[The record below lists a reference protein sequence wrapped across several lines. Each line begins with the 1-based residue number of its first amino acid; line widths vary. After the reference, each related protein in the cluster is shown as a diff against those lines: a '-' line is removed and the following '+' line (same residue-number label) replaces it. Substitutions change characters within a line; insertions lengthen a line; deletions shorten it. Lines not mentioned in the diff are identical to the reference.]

1 MKSYG
6 KVVEYDGGIGTIVG
20 IDDNNYMFLDTDLI
34 DKDIKKNDYVS
45 FDKDLYKDIELTRY
59 IARFVKR
66 VNIEDIKN

>member
-59 IARFVKR
+59 MARFVKR
-66 VNIEDIKN
+66 INKEDIKN